1 MPAEVKQAV
10 WTAPIRIL
18 IAEDHNLVRQALK
31 LLLEREGFEV
41 VGEAGDGREAVR
53 LAQSLS
59 PDVAVLDVMMPL
71 LNGIDAAV
79 EIQHTAPQTR
89 TIVLTMNAAEDK
101 ILAALRAGV
110 RGFVAK
116 THEARDLIQA
126 IQDVCRGSLYL
137 SPRLSRGV
145 IDAFLSKSEAA
156 PDPLSPRERQVLQLI
171 AEGKSTRQ
179 VAEMLGVSVK
189 TAETHRARIIGK
201 LNIRDTAGL
210 VRYAINR
217 GLSPL

>member
-1 MPAEVKQAV
+1 MLADRDQATG
-10 WTAPIRIL
+10 TAPVRIV
-18 IAEDHNLVRQALK
+18 IAEDHNLVRTALR

-41 VGEAGDGREAVR
+41 IAEAGNGREAVDLTR
-53 LAQSLS
+53 TLD
-59 PDVAVLDVMMPL
+59 PDVVVLDLMMPM
-71 LNGIDAAV
+71 LNGIDAAI
-79 EIQHTAPQTR
+79 EIHHHSPRTR

-116 THEARDLIQA
+116 THEAADLIEA
-126 IQDVCRGSLYL
+126 IHDVCRGNLYL

-145 IDAFLSKSEAA
+145 IDAFRN
-156 PDPLSPRERQVLQLI
+156 PTDTVRDPLSPRERQVLQLI

-189 TAETHRARIIGK
+189 TAETPRARIIGK

-217 GLSPL
+217 GLSSL